1 MFKDPEGIQ
10 GVEGIQMTKDEQDN
24 RVVKTLNFAKG
35 PRGVEGIQETRDNI
49 AKILNIAGSTIGADL
64 QQEKATGSGI
74 IFLGVNEQEDTEE
87 MLNARKALKSGKN

>member
-49 AKILNIAGSTIGADL
+49 AKILNIAGSTIGAGL
-64 QQEKATGSGI
+64 QQEKATGSGV
-74 IFLGVNEQEDTEE
+74 IFLGVNEQEDT
-87 MLNARKALKSGKN
+87 K